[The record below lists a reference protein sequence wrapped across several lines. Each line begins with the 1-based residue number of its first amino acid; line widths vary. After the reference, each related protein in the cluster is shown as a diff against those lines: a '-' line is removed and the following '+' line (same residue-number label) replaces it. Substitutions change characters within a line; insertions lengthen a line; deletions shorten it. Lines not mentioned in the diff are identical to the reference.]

1 MHSPEFWRRRGL
13 LSDLLVPASL
23 LYDAAARQ
31 RAARATPVRLPV
43 PVLCVGNIVV
53 GGAGKTP
60 LVLALAEL
68 LRQRGTR
75 PHIVTRGYGGD
86 LAGPIR
92 VDPGRHHAD
101 AVGDEALLLAAQ
113 APTWVAR
120 DRAAGAR
127 MAIAAGAE
135 MLLLDDGMQ
144 NHSLVK
150 DATLLAIDGAY
161 GFGNGRTLPAGP
173 LREQITRGT
182 EKASLAV
189 LIGDNRTG
197 VTAQLGSLPIA
208 KARLVPSV
216 GSIDWRGRKLFAFA
230 GIGRPEKFFETLLSL
245 GADLVGRAEF
255 ADHHRYRARELAG
268 LMRQATARGALPIT
282 TVKDWVRLPD
292 SYKAQIEALPVRLV
306 WNGPE
311 DAALIDAVLDRLR

>member
-1 MHSPEFWRRRGL
+1 VRSPDFWRRRGL
-13 LSDLLVPASL
+13 VSDLLVPASL
-23 LYDAAARQ
+23 IYDAAAR
-31 RAARATPVRLPV
+31 RHAARAIPARLPV
-43 PVLCVGNIVV
+43 PVVCVGNIVV

-60 LVLALAEL
+60 LVLALADML
-68 LRQRGTR
+68 QQRGIS

-92 VDPGRHHAD
+92 VDLGRHHAD
-101 AVGDEALLLAAQ
+101 AVGDEALLLAEQ

-127 MAIAAGAE
+127 MAVESGAE
-135 MLLLDDGMQ
+135 LVLLDDGMQ

-150 DATLLAIDGAY
+150 DSTLLVIDGAY
-161 GFGNGRTLPAGP
+161 GVGNGRTLPAGP
-173 LREQITRGT
+173 LRERIAPGT

-189 LIGDNRTG
+189 LIGDDRTG
-197 VTAQLGSLPIA
+197 IAAQLGSLPIA

-216 GSIDWRGRKLFAFA
+216 GAIDWRGRKLFAFA
-230 GIGRPEKFFETLLSL
+230 GIGRPEKFFETLISL

-255 ADHHRYRARELAG
+255 ADHHRYRARELAS
-268 LMRQATARGALPIT
+268 LIRQATARGAVAIT

-292 SYKAQIEALPVRLV
+292 SYKTQIEALPVRLV
-306 WNGPE
+306 WNGPA
-311 DAALIDAVLDRLR
+311 DAALIDDVLDRLR

>member
-1 MHSPEFWRRRGL
+1 VRSPNFWRRRGL
-13 LSDLLVPASL
+13 VSDLLVPASL

-31 RAARATPVRLPV
+31 RAARAEPVRVPV

-60 LVLALAEL
+60 LVLALADML
-68 LRQRGTR
+68 QQRGIS

-101 AVGDEALLLAAQ
+101 AVGDEALLLAEQ

-120 DRAAGAR
+120 DRAAGGR
-127 MAIAAGAE
+127 MAVESGAE
-135 MLLLDDGMQ
+135 MVLLDDGMQ

-173 LREQITRGT
+173 LREQIAPGI

-189 LIGDNRTG
+189 VIGEDRTG
-197 VTAQLGSLPIA
+197 VAARLGTIPIA
-208 KARLVPSV
+208 KARLVPTT
-216 GSIDWRGRKLFAFA
+216 GSASWQGRKLFAFA
-230 GIGRPEKFFETLLSL
+230 GIGRPEKFFETLVAL
-245 GADLVGRAEF
+245 GADLVGTAEF
-255 ADHHRYRARELAG
+255 ADHYRYRVRELAG
-268 LMRQATARGALPIT
+268 LVRQAAARGAVPIT

-311 DAALIDAVLDRLR
+311 DAALIDAVLDRMR